1 VLGTERH
8 DSRRID
14 NQLRGRSGR
23 QGDPGESRFYLS
35 LGDDLMRLFNGAAV
49 ERIMDTLNIPDE
61 VPIESKMVTR
71 AIRSAQTQVEQQNFE
86 IRKNVLKYDEVLNK
100 QRTVIYA
107 ERRRVLHGDDLHE
120 QVQHMIDDVIRGYVT
135 AATAEGYAE
144 DWDLDELWRALKALY
159 PVGVSVDDLIEASG
173 GERGGLSAEFLIEEL
188 IADAHAAYTRREES
202 LGTTPDGEPIMRELE
217 RRVVLSVLDR
227 KWREHLYE
235 MDYLQ
240 EGIQLRSYGQRD
252 PLVEYQREGFTMF
265 ATMMDAIKEESVAF
279 LFNLE
284 VQVTPAEAP
293 AEEAPADAAGEAA
306 QPSTA
311 EAAQPD
317 VEHARASHPRETAET
332 AGATAAGNG
341 KPAGALAH
349 LVAPGLEAP
358 RRPSRLEYSA
368 PTIDG
373 SAGAGTPAAATAAG
387 EGQPAPMYEGTP
399 RNAKCPCG
407 SGKAYKR
414 CHGDPHSVV

>member
-1 VLGTERH
+1 TPEEYEAAWPDALAKWKGSVAAEHSEVVDLGGLYVLGTERH

-14 NQLRGRSGR
+14 NQRRGRSGR

-49 ERIMDTLNIPDE
+49 EKIMDTLNIPDE

-86 IRKNVLKYDEVLNK
+86 IRNNVLKYDEVLNK

-120 QVQHMIDDVIRGYVT
+120 QVRHMVDDVIRGYVE

-144 DWDLDELWRALKALY
+144 EWDLEELWKALKTLY
-159 PVGVSVDDLIEASG
+159 QVGVTIDEVEAAG
-173 GERGGLSAEFLIEEL
+173 GGGRGGLSAGVLEAEL
-188 IADAHAAYTRREES
+188 IADAQAAYDRREEG
-202 LGTTPDGEPIMRELE
+202 LGTLPEGEPIMRELE
-217 RRVVLSVLDR
+217 RKVVLSVLDR

-265 ATMMDAIKEESVAF
+265 TTMMDAIKEESVAF

-284 VQVTPAEAP
+284 V
-293 AEEAPADAAGEAA
+293 
-306 QPSTA
+306 
-311 EAAQPD
+311 
-317 VEHARASHPRETAET
+317 
-332 AGATAAGNG
+332 
-341 KPAGALAH
+341 
-349 LVAPGLEAP
+349 
-358 RRPSRLEYSA
+358 
-368 PTIDG
+368 
-373 SAGAGTPAAATAAG
+373 
-387 EGQPAPMYEGTP
+387 
-399 RNAKCPCG
+399 
-407 SGKAYKR
+407 
-414 CHGDPHSVV
+414 

>member
-1 VLGTERH
+1 M
-8 DSRRID
+8 
-14 NQLRGRSGR
+14 RGRSGR

-49 ERIMDTLNIPDE
+49 EKIMDTLNIPDE

-120 QVQHMIDDVIRGYVT
+120 QVRNMVDDVIRGYVE

-144 DWDLDELWRALKALY
+144 EWDLEELWKALKTLY
-159 PVGVSVDDLIEASG
+159 PVGITIEEIENASG
-173 GERGGLSAEFLIEEL
+173 GGREGLSAEFLDEEL
-188 IADAHAAYTRREES
+188 IADAQAAYDRREEG
-202 LGTTPDGEPIMRELE
+202 LGTLPDGEPIMRELE
-217 RRVVLSVLDR
+217 RKVVLSVLDR

-265 ATMMDAIKEESVAF
+265 TTMMDAIKEESVQL

-284 VQVTPAEAP
+284 VQVAAPEAPVADEIAIDGISARRTPSASAEARRTARKLHRP
-293 AEEAPADAAGEAA
+293 ARPWRRK
-306 QPSTA
+306 S
-311 EAAQPD
+311 
-317 VEHARASHPRETAET
+317 RALRT
-332 AGATAAGNG
+332 
-341 KPAGALAH
+341 
-349 LVAPGLEAP
+349 APGTACRTWWLQACKKSDARPACSTP
-358 RRPSRLEYSA
+358 RRPSTATRATSRHRCQVARTLRPQA
-368 PTIDG
+368 PRRT
-373 SAGAGTPAAATAAG
+373 
-387 EGQPAPMYEGTP
+387 
-399 RNAKCPCG
+399 
-407 SGKAYKR
+407 
-414 CHGDPHSVV
+414 